1 MSDSPHIIDINADNF
16 EAVVMNGSQETLVML
31 DFWATWCG
39 PCQSLIP
46 VISKLAEEFNGAFI
60 LAKVDIDQNQDLAA
74 TFGVRSVPTVK
85 FIKQGQVV
93 DEFTGALPETE
104 IRTFLDKHI
113 ERASDKLL
121 DAAIAQYEAGETD
134 QAITAIQ
141 DISQVDPHNPRLPLV
156 YAELMIR
163 EGKHEQAKEVLQ
175 SLSREGRESKHV
187 AAMLAKIEFAAT
199 ASNMPSEDELL
210 KAVEANPKDSQARHQ
225 LGTLYTMQGEYEK
238 ALDQL
243 IELVKTD
250 RKYDDDAGRKAMLK
264 IFDMLGDHELVHR
277 YRRKMMAALY

>member
-175 SLSREGRESKHV
+175 SLSREGRETKDV